1 MIITRFT
8 HSCVRVEHDGAVLVI
23 DPGTWSE
30 PQALVGADA
39 VLVTHEHTDHVD
51 VLRLAGLGV
60 PVYAPEGARLPD
72 LAPLPVTRV
81 RPGQRFTAAGIT
93 VSAHGGRHAVIH
105 EGQPDCAN
113 LGYLIGDGLYHP
125 GDSVHVPDEPVRT
138 LLVPAHGSWLRLDE
152 AIRFARAVDAE
163 AAYPIHDAQ
172 LNDRGLAS
180 VAGWFAETIPGYRH
194 LVPGDTA

>member
-1 MIITRFT
+1 MRITRFT
-8 HSCVRVEHDGAVLVI
+8 HSCVRVEHGGAVLVI

-30 PQALVGADA
+30 PRALVGADA

-81 RPGQRFTAAGIT
+81 RPGQRFTAAGIP

-105 EGQPDCAN
+105 DGQPDCPN
-113 LGYLIGDGLYHP
+113 LGYLVGDGLYHP

-138 LLVPAHGSWLRLDE
+138 LLVPAQGSWLRLDE

-194 LVPGDTA
+194 LTPGDTA